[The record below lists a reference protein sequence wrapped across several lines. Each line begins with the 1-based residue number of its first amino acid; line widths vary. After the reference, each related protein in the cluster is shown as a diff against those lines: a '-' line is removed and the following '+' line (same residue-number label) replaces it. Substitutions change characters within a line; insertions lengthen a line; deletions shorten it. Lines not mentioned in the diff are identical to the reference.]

1 MIQQTMRNTAE
12 RKKRKQPTELSDTAI
27 EGFLRDAF
35 EANYA
40 RLRYETG
47 HALSLELKE
56 AAWQQIH
63 LYWQRLHNLAR
74 RVTETEVRLV
84 LPNQKTPNGRTFGI
98 EGVVDIVQED
108 GRTVMYDLKPTMPT
122 SFEPICPIMHNS

>member
-1 MIQQTMRNTAE
+1 MRNTSE

-63 LYWQRLHNLAR
+63 LYWQRLHDLAR

-98 EGVVDIVQED
+98 EVALMLIEPAKIQFHLALV
-108 GRTVMYDLKPTMPT
+108 RRLKWPQLEFYRHKPA
-122 SFEPICPIMHNS
+122 

>member
-1 MIQQTMRNTAE
+1 M
-12 RKKRKQPTELSDTAI
+12 SGTAI

-63 LYWQRLHNLAR
+63 LYWHRLHDLAR

-84 LPNQKTPNGRTFGI
+84 LPNQKTPKGRTFGI
-98 EGVVDIVQED
+98 EGVVDIVQEE
-108 GRTVMYDLKPTMPT
+108 GRTVMCDLKTHDAAVVHANLPDYAQQL
-122 SFEPICPIMHNS
+122 EPV